1 VAIVKGAAAAM
12 SLSPEEYRDH
22 LATTAVR
29 AGFSFSDSEVVLPQS
44 REFHLGRMRFHYL
57 DWGNKQLPTIV
68 FLHGGALTA
77 HTWDLVCLALRDDYH
92 CVALDQRGHG
102 DSDWAQDGDYS
113 IGAALADTKGFV
125 DHLGL
130 DRFILAG
137 MSLGAINSLA
147 FAVAHPER
155 LDALVIIDAGPE
167 MRRPGSSRIRDFVN
181 AVQETVTVE
190 AIIEE
195 ALKFNPRRDPKI
207 LRRSLMH
214 NLRQQPDGTWKWKYD
229 TRRFKA
235 LDQDRHR
242 AERAKLAD
250 GLARIACPALVVRG
264 GESDVFHEEDGI
276 RLAQRLP
283 AGKFVTVPRAG
294 HTVQGDNPKDLVA
307 ELRRFLS
314 GDN

>member
-1 VAIVKGAAAAM
+1 M
-12 SLSPEEYRDH
+12 SLSPEEYREH

-29 AGFSFSDSEVVLPQS
+29 AGFSFDESQVVLPQS

-57 DWGNKQLPTIV
+57 DWGNKNLPTIV

-77 HTWDLVCLALRDDYH
+77 HTWDLVCLAMRDDYH

-102 DSDWAQDGDYS
+102 DSDWATEGDYS
-113 IGAALADTKGFV
+113 IGAALSDTKGFV

-130 DRFILAG
+130 DKFILVG

-155 LDALVIIDAGPE
+155 LSHLVIIDAGPE
-167 MRRPGSSRIRDFVN
+167 MRRPGSSRIRDFVTQ
-181 AVQETVTVE
+181 VQETVTVE
-190 AIIEE
+190 AIIEK
-195 ALKFNPRRDPKI
+195 ALEFNPRRDPKI

-214 NLRQQPDGTWKWKYD
+214 NLRQQPDGTWRWKYD

-235 LDQDRHR
+235 LDMETHR

-283 AGKFVTVPRAG
+283 KGKFVTVPKAG
-294 HTVQGDNPKDLVA
+294 HTVQGDNPKDLVV
-307 ELRRFLS
+307 ELRRFLA

>member
-1 VAIVKGAAAAM
+1 M
-12 SLSPEEYRDH
+12 SLSPEEYREH

-29 AGFSFSDSEVVLPQS
+29 AGFSFDESQVVLPQS
-44 REFHLGRMRFHYL
+44 HEFHLGRMRFHYL
-57 DWGNKQLPTIV
+57 DWGNKDRPTIV

-77 HTWDLVCLALRDDYH
+77 HTWDLVCLALRDDFH

-102 DSDWAQDGDYS
+102 DSDWAADGDYS
-113 IGAALADTKGFV
+113 IGAALSDSKGFV

-130 DRFILAG
+130 DKFILVG

-147 FAVAHPER
+147 FAAAHPER
-155 LDALVIIDAGPE
+155 LSHLVIIDAGPE
-167 MRRPGSSRIRDFVN
+167 MRRPGSSRIRDFVTQ
-181 AVQETVTVE
+181 VQETVTVE
-190 AIIEE
+190 AIIEK
-195 ALKFNPRRDPKI
+195 ALEFNPRRDPKI

-229 TRRFKA
+229 TQRFKA
-235 LDQDRHR
+235 LDHEKHR

-283 AGKFVTVPRAG
+283 KGKFVTVPKAG

-307 ELRRFLS
+307 ELRRFLA

>member
-1 VAIVKGAAAAM
+1 M
-12 SLSPEEYRDH
+12 SLSPEEYREH

-29 AGFSFSDSEVVLPQS
+29 AGFSFDESQVVLPQS

-57 DWGNKQLPTIV
+57 DWGNKDRPTIV

-77 HTWDLVCLALRDDYH
+77 HTWDLVCLALRDDFH

-102 DSDWAQDGDYS
+102 DSDWAADGDYS
-113 IGAALADTKGFV
+113 IGAALSDSKGFV

-130 DRFILAG
+130 DKFILVG

-147 FAVAHPER
+147 FAAAHPER
-155 LDALVIIDAGPE
+155 LSHLVIIDAGPE
-167 MRRPGSSRIRDFVN
+167 MRRPGSSRIRDFVTQ
-181 AVQETVTVE
+181 VQETVTVE
-190 AIIEE
+190 AIIEK
-195 ALKFNPRRDPKI
+195 ALEFNPRRDPKI

-214 NLRQQPDGTWKWKYD
+214 NLRQQPDGTWRWKYD
-229 TRRFKA
+229 TQRFKA
-235 LDQDRHR
+235 LDQEVHR

-283 AGKFVTVPRAG
+283 KGKFVTVPKAG

-307 ELRRFLS
+307 ELRRFLA

>member
-1 VAIVKGAAAAM
+1 VEIAKGAAAAM
-12 SLSPEEYRDH
+12 SLSPEEYREH
-22 LATTAVR
+22 LATTSVR

-190 AIIEE
+190 AIIEQ

-235 LDQDRHR
+235 LDQERHR

-283 AGKFVTVPRAG
+283 KGKFVTVPRAG
-294 HTVQGDNPKDLVA
+294 HTVQGDNPKDLVV

>member
-1 VAIVKGAAAAM
+1 M
-12 SLSPEEYRDH
+12 SLSAEEYREH

-29 AGFSFSDSEVVLPQS
+29 AGFSFADVVLPQDC
-44 REFHLGRMRFHYL
+44 EVHVGRMRLHYL
-57 DWGNKQLPTIV
+57 DWGNKHLPPIL

-77 HTWDLVCLALRDDYH
+77 HTWDLVSLALRDQYH
-92 CVALDQRGHG
+92 CIALDQRGHG
-102 DSDWAQDGDYS
+102 DSDWAQDEDYS
-113 IGAALADTKGFV
+113 IGAQLADTKGFV
-125 DHLGL
+125 DKLGL
-130 DRFILAG
+130 DKFILIG

-147 FAVAHPER
+147 FAIAHPER
-155 LDALVIIDAGPE
+155 LSHLVIIDAGPE

-181 AVQETVTVE
+181 EVQDTVTVE
-190 AIIEE
+190 AIIEK

-235 LDQDRHR
+235 LGQDSHR

-276 RLAQRLP
+276 SLAQRLP
-283 AGKFVTVPRAG
+283 AGRFVTVPRAG

-307 ELRRFLS
+307 ELRRFLA